1 MTIGAILEE
10 SAPPPNKLALGRLR
24 GDVDDITEKD
34 LVGIVEDSFGKPVS
48 DDYIPYLI
56 QNNAHVYF
64 MHNEMNEIIGAAVV
78 IEKPAEGMPPH
89 LVTLAVPSHKQ
100 RQGIGKDIMAELLK
114 YYPKLNWRSKPDREP
129 AKMLYQQL
137 TKDIEPFT
145 AVDGMPYNGYFVNH
159 TPGEKQIAMKYMAA
173 QPSHFKI

>member
-1 MTIGAILEE
+1 MQNKAVLENPSSQFLVLSSGIDDTI
-10 SAPPPNKLALGRLR
+10 R
-24 GDVDDITEKD
+24 KD
-34 LVGIVEDSFGKPVS
+34 LEGIVQDSFGKPVS
-48 DDYIPYLI
+48 GDYIPYLI

-64 MHNEMNEIIGAAVV
+64 VHNEMNEIIGAAVV

-129 AKMLYQQL
+129 AKMLYQGIIQGIVGE
-137 TKDIEPFT
+137 TSPFT
-145 AVDGMPYNGYFVNH
+145 AVDGLSYSGYFVNH
-159 TPGEKQIAMKYMAA
+159 TTKEKQKAITYMAA